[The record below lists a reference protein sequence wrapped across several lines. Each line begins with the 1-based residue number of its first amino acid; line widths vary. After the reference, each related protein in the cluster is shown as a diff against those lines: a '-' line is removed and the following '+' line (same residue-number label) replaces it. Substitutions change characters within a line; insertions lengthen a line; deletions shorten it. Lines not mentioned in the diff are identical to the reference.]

1 LIIMRTYVLTV
12 LLSLGVAASGGAQS
26 TSANAAATP
35 AAQTE
40 PADGL
45 LREPAGLQSGIDF
58 ASRWLEHDGEPKDGF
73 YPDFSLVTGA
83 GWISVGPGYRRHLF
97 DGKALVDAS
106 ALMSWRAYKQA
117 QARVELPRIAADRV
131 TLGAQVRWQDFT
143 QVNYF
148 GRGPNSL
155 EGLRSEYRLK
165 DTDVLGYGAV
175 RANDWLSVTGRFG
188 WLKTPTL
195 SASAGPFDQ
204 NFPDALEVFAGDP
217 GVGDPTSFLHGDVGL
232 TADSRDHADRPTSGA
247 LYRASGGFYSDRNL
261 GLFSFR
267 RYDAEGLQV
276 VPVVRDKWHVVL
288 HGWGV
293 FSDTSSG
300 NDVPFYLLPTLGGDR
315 TLRGFHNFRFHD
327 RNLLLASAESRWAIF
342 RQVDAALFVDAGNVA
357 PRLRDLDLNK
367 TSYGA
372 GVRVHGRTSTLGR
385 LDFAHS
391 REGWEIFFSLKDPF
405 ALTRRTERSTIVPFV
420 P

>member
-1 LIIMRTYVLTV
+1 MRTCVLAV
-12 LLSLGVAASGGAQS
+12 LLSLGVVASGIAQS

-40 PADGL
+40 PAEGL

-58 ASRWLEHDGEPKDGF
+58 ASRWLEQDGEPKDGF
-73 YPDFSLVTGA
+73 YPDFALVTGA
-83 GWISVGPGYRRHLF
+83 GWISAGPGYRKHFF
-97 DGKALVDAS
+97 DGKALIDTS
-106 ALMSWRAYKQA
+106 AVISWRAYKQA
-117 QARVELPRIAADRV
+117 QARFELPRIAADRV
-131 TLGAQVRWQDFT
+131 TVGAQARWQDFT

-188 WLKTPTL
+188 WLKKPTL
-195 SASAGPFDQ
+195 SSPAGPFDQ
-204 NFPDALEVFAGDP
+204 NFPNALEVFAGDP
-217 GVGDPTSFLHGDVGL
+217 GIGDPTSFLHGDVGVA
-232 TADSRDHADRPTSGA
+232 ADSRDHPDHPTTGA
-247 LYRASGGFYSDRNL
+247 LYRASAGFYSDRDLNQ
-261 GLFSFR
+261 FSVR
-267 RYDAEGLQV
+267 RYDAE
-276 VPVVRDKWHVVL
+276 WHVML

-300 NDVPFYLLPTLGGDR
+300 NEVPFYLLPSLGGDR

-342 RQVDAALFVDAGNVA
+342 RQVDAALFFDAGNVA
-357 PRLRDLDLNK
+357 SRVGDLDLKK

-372 GVRVHGRTSTLGR
+372 GIRVHGHTSTLGR
-385 LDFAHS
+385 LDFGHS
-391 REGWEIFFSLKDPF
+391 REGWEVFFSLRDPF
-405 ALTRRTERSTIVPFV
+405 GLTRRSERSTIVPFV